1 MIIHYG
7 GFYYMLRVKIKEI
20 NGEFDREFNLNTTTS
35 DFYYKKFPDTYISPN
50 FSYKSL
56 LDELNISVDI
66 LKPYNDCE
74 DYIFLYASDIWC
86 KLNLSNDFIVSKHF
100 KLISHKIGAS
110 KYFTFLT
117 NAFKEDLKTNL
128 LISIYED
135 ENLLLDF
142 KQEIFSYKGL
152 IFLLND
158 ILEDRTVKTK
168 LKVFDD
174 YNYGIFWVK
183 DKKII
188 KINNNVSGFLKKH
201 NLKSIN
207 FNNLNFKN
215 LTHAEFL
222 KVYKQLST
230 GEISSYTDEILFE
243 DKANKNYFYFKV
255 YLNSQSGD
263 EGLVKFSCFNITKV
277 RREKLKAEFYKQ
289 DLNLVQKLSKF
300 SLRYGSISNLNDW
313 SPAIYDILEVPE
325 NQRKN
330 ISRDTILYNQLG
342 SAVKNEFDQFI
353 KDPESFNSFY
363 SKDFSIVSFKGN
375 MKFLTYHAVYLK
387 DFYNESDSIISSIVQ
402 DITELHNYELKL
414 KKSNKE
420 LSQVLKVKE
429 DLLKEVHNR
438 VKNNLQIILS
448 LLNLNM
454 RFNQNNP
461 LETLSNTKNYIK
473 TISLMHEKTY
483 ESTSLNGVN
492 IKSYLTDLID
502 LKIKPLKDNIN
513 LNLSISNV
521 ELSNDIVIPFS
532 LIISIIIEKIFKYS
546 SSNVKG
552 ELTVKLKLKED
563 KVNFKLKYED
573 YSLDDFNVFQ
583 DFTDLSFILIQ
594 ALANQINA
602 DLELNPLSNG
612 LELNLIF
619 SKS

>member
-402 DITELHNYELKL
+402 DITELHNY
-414 KKSNKE
+414 
-420 LSQVLKVKE
+420 
-429 DLLKEVHNR
+429 
-438 VKNNLQIILS
+438 
-448 LLNLNM
+448 
-454 RFNQNNP
+454 
-461 LETLSNTKNYIK
+461 
-473 TISLMHEKTY
+473 
-483 ESTSLNGVN
+483 
-492 IKSYLTDLID
+492 
-502 LKIKPLKDNIN
+502 
-513 LNLSISNV
+513 
-521 ELSNDIVIPFS
+521 
-532 LIISIIIEKIFKYS
+532 
-546 SSNVKG
+546 
-552 ELTVKLKLKED
+552 
-563 KVNFKLKYED
+563 
-573 YSLDDFNVFQ
+573 
-583 DFTDLSFILIQ
+583 
-594 ALANQINA
+594 
-602 DLELNPLSNG
+602 
-612 LELNLIF
+612 
-619 SKS
+619 

>member
-1 MIIHYG
+1 
-7 GFYYMLRVKIKEI
+7 MLRVKIKEI

-35 DFYYKKFPDTYISPN
+35 DFYYKKFSDTYISPN

-142 KQEIFSYKGL
+142 KQEIFSYEGL

>member
-1 MIIHYG
+1 
-7 GFYYMLRVKIKEI
+7 MLKVKIKEI

-35 DFYYKKFPDTYISPN
+35 DFYYKKFSDTYISPN

>member
-1 MIIHYG
+1 
-7 GFYYMLRVKIKEI
+7 MLRVKIKEI

>member
-1 MIIHYG
+1 
-7 GFYYMLRVKIKEI
+7 MLRVKIKEI

-375 MKFLTYHAVYLK
+375 MKFLTFHAVYLK

>member
-1 MIIHYG
+1 
-7 GFYYMLRVKIKEI
+7 MLRVKIQET
-20 NGEFDREFNLNTTTS
+20 NGEFEKEFNLNTTKS
-35 DFYYKKFPDTYISPN
+35 DFYNNKLPNTSYVLPN

-66 LKPYNDCE
+66 LKPYNDGE
-74 DYIFLYASDIWC
+74 DFIFLYASNVWE
-86 KLNLSNDFIVSKHF
+86 KLKIPNDFIVSKRF
-100 KLISHKIGAS
+100 KLISHKLGAS
-110 KYFTFLT
+110 EYSTFLT
-117 NAFKEDLKTNL
+117 KAFKDDLKTKL
-128 LISIYED
+128 LITIYED
-135 ENLLLDF
+135 NNLILNF
-142 KQEIFSYKGL
+142 KQEIFSDKGL

-158 ILEDRTVKTK
+158 FLDDKTVKTK
-168 LKVFDD
+168 LKVFED
-174 YNYGIFWVK
+174 YDYGIFWVK
-183 DKKII
+183 DEKII

-207 FNNLNFKN
+207 FNNLEFKN
-215 LTHAEFL
+215 LTHKEFL
-222 KVYKQLST
+222 KVYKQIST
-230 GEISSYTDEILFE
+230 REISSYTDEIVFE
-243 DKANKNYFYFKV
+243 DKNSKNYFYFKV
-255 YLNSQSGD
+255 YLESSSTD
-263 EGLVKFSCFNITKV
+263 DGLVKFSCFNITKI
-277 RREKLKAEFYKQ
+277 RRAELKARFYKQ
-289 DLNLVQKLSKF
+289 DLKLVQKLSKF
-300 SLRYGSISNLNDW
+300 SIRYGSPGNLNNW

-330 ISRDTILYNQLG
+330 ISLDNILYNQLA
-342 SAVKNEFDQFI
+342 SDVRKEFDKFI
-353 KDPESFNSFY
+353 QDPESFNNLY
-363 SKDFSIVSFKGN
+363 SKDFHIVSFKGN

-414 KKSNKE
+414 KKSNKD

-461 LETLSNTKNYIK
+461 LETLNNTKNYIK

-483 ESTSLNGVN
+483 ESNSLNGVN

-502 LKIKPLKDNIN
+502 LKITPLKEDVN
-513 LNLSISNV
+513 LYLNISNV

-546 SSNVKG
+546 NSNVKG
-552 ELTVKLKLKED
+552 ELIVNLGLKED
-563 KVNFKLKYED
+563 KVNFNLEYKD
-573 YSLDDFNVFQ
+573 YSLEDFNVFQ
-583 DFTDLSFILIQ
+583 DFTDLSFIVIQ

-602 DLELNPLSNG
+602 DLDFKPLSNG
-612 LELNLIF
+612 LELSLIF
-619 SKS
+619 NKSEGW

>member
-1 MIIHYG
+1 
-7 GFYYMLRVKIKEI
+7 MLRVKIKEI

-35 DFYYKKFPDTYISPN
+35 DFYYKKFSDTYISPN

>member
-1 MIIHYG
+1 
-7 GFYYMLRVKIKEI
+7 
-20 NGEFDREFNLNTTTS
+20 
-35 DFYYKKFPDTYISPN
+35 
-50 FSYKSL
+50 
-56 LDELNISVDI
+56 
-66 LKPYNDCE
+66 
-74 DYIFLYASDIWC
+74 
-86 KLNLSNDFIVSKHF
+86 
-100 KLISHKIGAS
+100 
-110 KYFTFLT
+110 
-117 NAFKEDLKTNL
+117 
-128 LISIYED
+128 
-135 ENLLLDF
+135 
-142 KQEIFSYKGL
+142 
-152 IFLLND
+152 
-158 ILEDRTVKTK
+158 
-168 LKVFDD
+168 
-174 YNYGIFWVK
+174 
-183 DKKII
+183 
-188 KINNNVSGFLKKH
+188 
-201 NLKSIN
+201 
-207 FNNLNFKN
+207 
-215 LTHAEFL
+215 
-222 KVYKQLST
+222 
-230 GEISSYTDEILFE
+230 
-243 DKANKNYFYFKV
+243 
-255 YLNSQSGD
+255 
-263 EGLVKFSCFNITKV
+263 
-277 RREKLKAEFYKQ
+277 LKAEFYKQ

>member
-1 MIIHYG
+1 
-7 GFYYMLRVKIKEI
+7 MLRVKIKEI

-35 DFYYKKFPDTYISPN
+35 DFYYKKFSDTYISPN

-602 DLELNPLSNG
+602 DLELNPLNNG